1 MSELITQTH
10 DPADAAPNVSGDEAA
25 PSAPRLS
32 LTDFLDTASLQEI
45 QDAFTSV
52 TRLATTI
59 RDADG
64 HAVTAP
70 TDARARAES
79 DLAIDQLLGGDA
91 DAEGEQKLV
100 APIIVEGQPLGSIE
114 VERQI
119 ETLGR
124 MSDEDLSSLR
134 KMGASWGLSDE
145 QIEQLLTA
153 ADDLFASKRGAAI
166 QFLYLLANS
175 IARLCYDAYHAR
187 QRVEELSALY
197 QVSNLIA
204 GQRDLQQVLDTA
216 ARAIAQVMKVR
227 GVVIRMIEDS
237 PEGRWLRRR
246 ASHGLS
252 DEYVNA
258 GRLLVNRSEM
268 FTHVVHNGEVIE
280 IEDLSRDPRVFFPDL
295 AEHEGLASM
304 LCAGMNYRGQAIG
317 TVQIFTDTTRRFS
330 HFERSLLRAIAQLLA
345 SAVENARLDSER
357 RKNQQVINQ
366 LHLAADVQRRMMP
379 QRMPQVPPFDI
390 AAKYVPSYDLGGDFY
405 DFVYLE
411 GNLGIAIGDVVG
423 KGVAASL
430 LMASV
435 RSALRAYAQDVYDI
449 DEIIARVNAALVSDT
464 RDSEFAT
471 LWYGVL
477 DPNTRRMTYCNAGH
491 DPPLLVRNG
500 KVHQLETGGMIVGI
514 DPQQH
519 YDKGL
524 WDLAPGDLLF
534 LYTDGLPDAMDRQSR
549 RFGRAA
555 VEAALLEVWD
565 DPQVNAAGVVNHVLS
580 AMRRH
585 TGLRRSTDDCTLVA
599 IRVNDRATHKN
610 HEGGGK

>member
-1 MSELITQTH
+1 
-10 DPADAAPNVSGDEAA
+10 
-25 PSAPRLS
+25 
-32 LTDFLDTASLQEI
+32 
-45 QDAFTSV
+45 
-52 TRLATTI
+52 
-59 RDADG
+59 
-64 HAVTAP
+64 
-70 TDARARAES
+70 
-79 DLAIDQLLGGDA
+79 
-91 DAEGEQKLV
+91 
-100 APIIVEGQPLGSIE
+100 
-114 VERQI
+114 
-119 ETLGR
+119 
-124 MSDEDLSSLR
+124 
-134 KMGASWGLSDE
+134 
-145 QIEQLLTA
+145 
-153 ADDLFASKRGAAI
+153 
-166 QFLYLLANS
+166 
-175 IARLCYDAYHAR
+175 
-187 QRVEELSALY
+187 
-197 QVSNLIA
+197 
-204 GQRDLQQVLDTA
+204 
-216 ARAIAQVMKVR
+216 
-227 GVVIRMIEDS
+227 
-237 PEGRWLRRR
+237 
-246 ASHGLS
+246 
-252 DEYVNA
+252 
-258 GRLLVNRSEM
+258 M

-280 IEDLSRDPRVFFPDL
+280 IEDLTADQRVFYPDL
-295 AEHEGLASM
+295 ARREGLASM

-345 SAVENARLDSER
+345 SAVENARLDTER

-379 QRMPQVPPFDI
+379 QRMPQIPPFDI

-449 DEIIARVNAALVSDT
+449 DQIIARVNAALVSDT

-477 DPNTRRMTYCNAGH
+477 DPNTRRLTYCNGGHDPPLLLVSDTRDSEFATLWYGVLDPNTRRLTYCNGGH

-500 KVHQLETGGMIVGI
+500 KVHQLETGGMIVGV

-534 LYTDGLPDAMDRQSR
+534 LYTDGLPDAMDKQGR
-549 RFGRAA
+549 RFGRPA
-555 VEAALLEVWD
+555 VEAALLEAVEN
-565 DPQVNAAGVVNHVLS
+565 PKNNAAGAVNHVLS
-580 AMRRH
+580 AMRQH

-599 IRVNDRATHKN
+599 VRVV
-610 HEGGGK
+610 